1 MIKNIIKKEKKSN
14 IKKEIWSEFEG
25 LSKEI
30 VKAKIQ
36 EKKNNTN
43 IIDNNK
49 TIKDI
54 IFSNVFT
61 FFNLLLFFMTIV
73 ILNTKHYEQLFFLF
87 INSLNLIINITQEI
101 KAKKT
106 LDKISLITCIN
117 SKVIREGK
125 LISISSKDII
135 KNDIILLENNE
146 QIIVDAKVL
155 KGFLTID
162 ESLLTGESKP
172 IIKKKGDFL
181 YSGSYVIDGQACAEV
196 QAVGKD
202 MYISKLSQTAKK
214 YKKIK
219 TPLTKNFSFLVFFIT
234 FLLIPIAILL
244 SFSFKNISNDNYILS
259 LCGFML
265 GTMPSGLFLLTNVT
279 LAIGFVK
286 LAKKKAYIKD
296 LFGIEMLA
304 QIDILCLDKTGT
316 ITDGKMEVKEILNY
330 PNYPIT
336 EKLFSEI
343 INSFNNN
350 SATQNALKQKFCTKK
365 WENIPNNQKITK
377 VQNFSSLLKYS
388 MVEFEK
394 LGTFVLGA
402 PDFILKQKFSI
413 IENDVKDQT
422 KKGFRVLLL
431 AQTDEKIN
439 KINKNTEYKII
450 SLIMLEDTIKKDAPK
465 TINFFK
471 KNNIKIKIISGDNP
485 ETINYI
491 INRVGINDSNQKV
504 INLAN
509 LSEEEIKNISIKNDF
524 FGRAT
529 PEQKKIIINEIK
541 KNNHKVAMIGDGI
554 NDILAFKESDLS
566 IAMASGNK
574 TAQNV
579 ANLILID
586 SKFNSLT
593 QVITEG
599 KRVINNL
606 TKLSV
611 LFLVKTISSF
621 VLAIITIANN
631 IFSKIIITFPFN
643 PLHLN
648 LIDTFFIG
656 IPSFFLALEPS
667 DKKIKTNFLKIIFQN
682 SLPFAFIIGFNYF
695 YLLKFI
701 FAKNFIQEQLSI
713 VLNFITAIIFLV
725 LLIKSSMPLKKF
737 KSLLIISM
745 LLSFLFFEYFLLLNK
760 NNFFSLWE
768 NVIQSYPSYI
778 KLAIINII
786 FLFLVNKK
794 FNIKKYFNI
803 KK

>member
-1 MIKNIIKKEKKSN
+1 MIKNIIKKKEKSN
-14 IKKEIWSEFEG
+14 IKKEIWSNFEG
-25 LSKEI
+25 LSEEI
-30 VKAKIQ
+30 VKKKIK
-36 EKKNNTN
+36 EKKNNKN

-61 FFNLLLFFMTIV
+61 FFNLLLFFMTII
-73 ILNTKHYEQLFFLF
+73 ILNTHHYEQLFFLF
-87 INSLNLIINITQEI
+87 INALNLIINITQEI
-101 KAKKT
+101 KAKIT
-106 LDKISLITCIN
+106 LDKISLITHTN
-117 SKVIREGK
+117 SKVIREKK
-125 LISISSKDII
+125 LISISSENII
-135 KNDIILLENNE
+135 KNDIIFLDNNE
-146 QIIVDAKVL
+146 QIIVDAKIL
-155 KGFLTID
+155 KGFLTVD

-181 YSGSYVIDGQACAEV
+181 YSGSYVIDGQACAQV
-196 QAVGKD
+196 KAVAKN
-202 MYISKLSQTAKK
+202 MYISKLSKTAKK

-219 TPLTKNFSFLVFFIT
+219 TPLTQNFSFLVLFIT
-234 FLLIPIAILL
+234 FLLVPIALLL
-244 SFSFKNISNDNYILS
+244 SFSFKKISNDNFILS

-330 PNYPIT
+330 PNYPMN
-336 EKLFSEI
+336 KQLLSDI
-343 INSFNNN
+343 INSFSNNN
-350 SATQNALKQKFCTKK
+350 ATQNALKEKFYIKEK
-365 WENIPNNQKITK
+365 NIKNNNKIIK

-388 MVEFEK
+388 MVEFDK

-402 PDFILKQKFSI
+402 PDFILKKNFYI
-413 IENDVKDQT
+413 IENDVNNKT

-439 KINKNTEYKII
+439 KINKNTNYKLI
-450 SLIMLEDTIKKDAPK
+450 SLIMLEDVIKKDAPQ
-465 TINFFK
+465 TIKFFK
-471 KNNIKIKIISGDNP
+471 QNNIKIKIISGDNP
-485 ETINYI
+485 ETINFI
-491 INRVGINDSNQKV
+491 LNRIGINDSKQKV

-509 LSEEEIKNISIKNDF
+509 LSEEEIKKISIKNDF

-574 TAQNV
+574 TVQNV

-586 SKFNSLT
+586 SKFHSLT
-593 QVITEG
+593 KVITEG

-621 VLAIITIANN
+621 VLASITIINN
-631 IFSKIIITFPFN
+631 TFSKIILTYPFN
-643 PLHLN
+643 PLQMN

-667 DKKIKTNFLKIIFQN
+667 EKKIKTNFLKIIFKN
-682 SLPFAFIIGFNYF
+682 SLPFAIMIGFNYF
-695 YLLKFI
+695 YLLNFI
-701 FAKNFIQEQLSI
+701 FEKNFIQEQISI
-713 VLNFITAIIFLV
+713 ILHFITAIIFLF

-737 KSLLIISM
+737 KLFLIILM
-745 LLSFLFFEYFLLLNK
+745 LLGFVIFDYFLLLNK
-760 NNFFSLWE
+760 TDLVSLKQ
-768 NVIQSYPSYI
+768 NLIQNYSSYI
-778 KLAIINII
+778 KISIINII
-786 FLFLVNKK
+786 FLFFVTKK
-794 FNIKKYFNI
+794 FNIKK
-803 KK
+803 